1 MEVKREAFTD
11 DYLFSTDKSLLDVV
25 YIHKFLSGKSYWALG
40 IPVHVVQKSIDNS
53 LCIGVYKDSRQVGFA
68 RVITDYITF
77 GYLADVFI
85 DEEQRGKGL
94 SKKLMTF
101 IQTFEELKMFRR
113 LVLATR
119 DAHGLYAQ
127 FGFRPLKTPESFME
141 IHNPDVY
148 KTLHS
153 PNQLQ

>member
-1 MEVKREAFTD
+1 MKIKREAFTD

-25 YIHKFLSGKSYWALG
+25 YIHKFLSEKSYWALG
-40 IPVHVVQKSIDNS
+40 IPVHIVQKSIDNS
-53 LCIGVYKDSRQVGFA
+53 LCIGIYKDSRQVGFG

-101 IQTFEELKMFRR
+101 IQTFPELKMFRR

-127 FGFRPLKTPESFME
+127 FGFKPLKTPESFME
-141 IHNPDVY
+141 ILNPDVY

-153 PNQLQ
+153 QNQLQ